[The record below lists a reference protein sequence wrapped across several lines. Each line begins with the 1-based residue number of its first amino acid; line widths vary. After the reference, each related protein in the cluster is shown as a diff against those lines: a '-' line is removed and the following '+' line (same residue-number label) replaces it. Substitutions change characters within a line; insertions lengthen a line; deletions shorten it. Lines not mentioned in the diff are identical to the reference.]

1 MSVWQGVPMIDIV
14 VVGYPKSG
22 TTWVAQLVAELI
34 GCPVIGFWNSEH
46 DEIARE
52 GLDRDSEFR
61 CFKSHHQLGEIR
73 GATGPRETAIIYVI
87 RDPRDIAVSAAHYFR
102 VTRWP
107 SLAAA
112 FCPGLRRIYRAVA
125 AKVAPPSISYR
136 VDRMIDAVLYGS
148 KHVHHWMRVP
158 WKAHYEPFV
167 AGRRF
172 WLRYEDLLAE
182 PERQCSRVLSYLE
195 LDVSRREISDAVS
208 NQSFNRRR
216 ESALRRGD
224 ARRINHLRDGTSGQ
238 WRQHLTAQQRGLFR
252 ELLAED
258 LEYFGYPL

>member
-1 MSVWQGVPMIDIV
+1 MIDIV

-22 TTWVAQLVAELI
+22 TTWVAQLVAELV
-34 GCPVIGFWNSEH
+34 GCPVVGFWNSNH

-52 GLDRDSEFR
+52 GLDRESEFR

-73 GATGPRETAIIYVI
+73 GSIGARETAIIYVI
-87 RDPRDIAVSAAHYFR
+87 RDPRDVAVSAAHYFR

-107 SLAAA
+107 SLAST
-112 FCPGLRRIYRAVA
+112 FCPTLRRIHRAVL
-125 AKVAPPSISYR
+125 AKIAPPSIGYR
-136 VDRMIDAVLYGS
+136 VDRMVEAVLYGS

-182 PERQCSRVLSYLE
+182 PVRQCSRILSHLE
-195 LDVSRREISDAVS
+195 FDVSRREISAAVS
-208 NQSFNRRR
+208 NQSFKSRR
-216 ESALRRGD
+216 ESALRHGD
-224 ARRINHLRDGTSGQ
+224 VRRINHLRAGTSGQ
-238 WRQHLTAQQRGLFR
+238 WRDHLTPRQRGQFR
-252 ELLAED
+252 EVLAED